1 MGTYLLFDSMS
12 SNISQT
18 LLYLQ
23 VEGGPSS
30 SSMAG
35 GVQEGSLTEDEQ
47 IAMAIA
53 MSMEASEKPEDSGKA
68 LHLIE
73 CA

>member
-1 MGTYLLFDSMS
+1 MYF
-12 SNISQT
+12 ISCQ
-18 LLYLQ
+18 LCLYLQ

-35 GVQEGSLTEDEQ
+35 GVQEGTLTEDEQ

-53 MSMEASEKPEDSGKA
+53 MSMETSEKPEDSGEA
-68 LHLIE
+68 LHLLE
-73 CA
+73 YT